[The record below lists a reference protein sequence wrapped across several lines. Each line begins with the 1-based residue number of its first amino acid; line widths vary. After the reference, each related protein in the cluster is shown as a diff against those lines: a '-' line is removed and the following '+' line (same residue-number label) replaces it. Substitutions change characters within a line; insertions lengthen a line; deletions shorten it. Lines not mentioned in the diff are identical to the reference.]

1 MLADV
6 GQRDVGDG
14 EVQVG
19 DAGDQDQRDQDQ
31 LGAIRGAAG
40 LSPAVCA
47 SGHLE
52 ADSLML
58 SSLASSLPNDV
69 AC

>member
-1 MLADV
+1 MSGSATFATD
-6 GQRDVGDG
+6 

-19 DAGDQDQRDQDQ
+19 DRRDEDQREQDEA
-31 LGAIRGAAG
+31 GAIRGAAG
-40 LSPAVCA
+40 LSPAVWL